1 MTNVMGRKETHYL
14 QTLNCAS
21 MAQQNMKMRPV
32 LLKRNSLD
40 SFDFMRQPHHR
51 RSKSQQVRF
60 KDDGINTKAVDV
72 TELDNNP
79 AQDMALM
86 IENTEISRH
95 HNFLLQPPSF
105 PKAQKGLQN
114 IAIQTSPSLRKH
126 FPVFRRK
133 KLLASKSLTE
143 MPIEPANCIP
153 VKDNLSE
160 QDVMSSDFCYLRISS
175 HLEDGFR
182 NSKVDGQSSQRLPE
196 AQRNGHIQTDDSSV
210 TEKTTT
216 STQVPEYIHVNFP
229 QNSDTSTDA
238 PDTIM
243 NSSNLPHSSNSST
256 IINSNENNETSML
269 SSNSEN
275 ICPCLSDSTNGND
288 CNPHSDSC
296 ETSKSDSEL
305 PVVSKDA
312 SSKETT
318 PLSPPSNQS
327 SSPCFFTNYLQTVEN
342 KRDSSCVTV
351 TNDDHTVMSLTSSNA
366 SKSISS
372 VSTETEKNSTLSDVS
387 QCNSC
392 LEGFHMKSSLPRN
405 EIKPHINKEISE
417 INQIHLTHG
426 ELCALQGKLQSV
438 EESLLSN
445 QEKIKVLLNVIQDL
459 EKSRALSEGRNFY
472 HTGQDLNNCST
483 CQNTACIIYSVEYD
497 FRQQEGRFQQILKR
511 LDHAEQNPASASPQK
526 PAFDHPLPEKKEL
539 RKKTK
544 KVKKKC
550 FWWI

>member
-1 MTNVMGRKETHYL
+1 
-14 QTLNCAS
+14 
-21 MAQQNMKMRPV
+21 MAQQNMKVRPV

-60 KDDGINTKAVDV
+60 KDDGINTDTVDV

-79 AQDMALM
+79 AQDIALM
-86 IENTEISRH
+86 IENTEISQH
-95 HNFLLQPPSF
+95 HKFLLQPPSF

-133 KLLASKSLTE
+133 KLLVSKSLTE
-143 MPIEPANCIP
+143 MPSDPKDCIP
-153 VKDNLSE
+153 VNDNLSE
-160 QDVMSSDFCYLRISS
+160 QDIMSSDFCYLRISS

-196 AQRNGHIQTDDSSV
+196 AQRNGHIQTHDSSV
-210 TEKTTT
+210 TEKTTA

-229 QNSDTSTDA
+229 QNSDTSMDA
-238 PDTIM
+238 SDTTM
-243 NSSNLPHSSNSST
+243 NLSNLLHSSNSST

-269 SSNSEN
+269 SPISEK
-275 ICPCLSDSTNGND
+275 IHPCSSDSTND
-288 CNPHSDSC
+288 SD
-296 ETSKSDSEL
+296 L
-305 PVVSKDA
+305 M
-312 SSKETT
+312 SS
-318 PLSPPSNQS
+318 
-327 SSPCFFTNYLQTVEN
+327 
-342 KRDSSCVTV
+342 
-351 TNDDHTVMSLTSSNA
+351 TSSNA
-366 SKSISS
+366 SKSVSTL
-372 VSTETEKNSTLSDVS
+372 STETEKNSTLSDVS
-387 QCNSC
+387 QCNGC
-392 LEGFHMKSSLPRN
+392 LEGFHTKSYLPRN

-497 FRQQEGRFQQILKR
+497 FRQQEGRFQQILKS
-511 LDHAEQNPASASPQK
+511 LDHAEQNPASVSPQK
-526 PAFDHPLPEKKEL
+526 PSFDHPLPEKKEL

>member
-1 MTNVMGRKETHYL
+1 MTNVMGRRETHYL
-14 QTLNCAS
+14 QTLNCDS

-60 KDDGINTKAVDV
+60 KDDGINTKTVDV

-79 AQDMALM
+79 AQDIELL
-86 IENTEISRH
+86 IENSEISRH

-133 KLLASKSLTE
+133 KLLVSKSLTE
-143 MPIEPANCIP
+143 MPSEPTDCIP
-153 VKDNLSE
+153 VNDSLSE
-160 QDVMSSDFCYLRISS
+160 QDIMSSDFCYLRISS

-182 NSKVDGQSSQRLPE
+182 NNTVDGQSSQRLPE
-196 AQRNGHIQTDDSSV
+196 AQRNGHIQTDDSLA
-210 TEKTTT
+210 TEKTTA

-229 QNSDTSTDA
+229 QNSDTSMDATD
-238 PDTIM
+238 TTT
-243 NSSNLPHSSNSST
+243 NLSNLMHSSKSST

-269 SSNSEN
+269 SSNSET
-275 ICPCLSDSTNGND
+275 IYPCLSDSTNSND
-288 CNPHSDSC
+288 CNPQSDSC
-296 ETSKSDSEL
+296 ETANSDSALLE
-305 PVVSKDA
+305 VSKDPNT
-312 SSKETT
+312 KETT
-318 PLSPPSNQS
+318 PLSPASNQS
-327 SSPCFFTNYLQTVEN
+327 SSPCFLRNYLQTGEN
-342 KRDSSCVTV
+342 KTHSSCVTV
-351 TNDDHTVMSLTSSNA
+351 TNDDHTIMSLTSSNA

-392 LEGFHMKSSLPRN
+392 LEGFHTKSYLPRN

-497 FRQQEGRFQQILKR
+497 FRQQEGRFQQILKK
-511 LDHAEQNPASASPQK
+511 LDHAEQNPAAASPQK
-526 PAFDHPLPEKKEL
+526 PSFDQPLPEKKEL

>member
-1 MTNVMGRKETHYL
+1 
-14 QTLNCAS
+14 
-21 MAQQNMKMRPV
+21 AQQNMKMRPV

-40 SFDFMRQPHHR
+40 SADFMRQPHHR

-60 KDDGINTKAVDV
+60 KDDGINTHTVGVA
-72 TELDNNP
+72 ELNTNP
-79 AQDMALM
+79 AQDIALM

-95 HNFLLQPPSF
+95 HNFLLQSPSF

-133 KLLASKSLTE
+133 KLSVSKSLTE
-143 MPIEPANCIP
+143 MPTEPANCIQENG
-153 VKDNLSE
+153 NLPE
-160 QDVMSSDFCYLRISS
+160 RDLMSSDLCYLRITS

-182 NSKVDGQSSQRLPE
+182 NSKMDEQSSQRLPE
-196 AQRNGHIQTDDSSV
+196 AQRNGHIHTDDSSV
-210 TEKTTT
+210 TEKTTA

-229 QNSDTSTDA
+229 QNSNTFMDA
-238 PDTIM
+238 PDTTM
-243 NSSNLPHSSNSST
+243 NLSNLLHSST
-256 IINSNENNETSML
+256 ITNSNENNETSML
-269 SSNSEN
+269 SSNSEKRD
-275 ICPCLSDSTNGND
+275 PCLSDSTNGSV

-296 ETSKSDSEL
+296 EAAKTDSEL
-305 PVVSKDA
+305 LVVSQDA

-318 PLSPPSNQS
+318 PLSPPSNPS
-327 SSPCFFTNYLQTVEN
+327 SSPGFLRNCLQAAEHKT
-342 KRDSSCVTV
+342 DSSCVTL
-351 TNDDHTVMSLTSSNA
+351 TNGDHTIMSLTSSNA
-366 SKSISS
+366 SKSVSPC
-372 VSTETEKNSTLSDVS
+372 STEIEKNSTLSDVS
-387 QCNSC
+387 QCNTC
-392 LEGFHMKSSLPRN
+392 LEGFHIKPYLPRN
-405 EIKPHINKEISE
+405 EIKSHTNKEISE
-417 INQIHLTHG
+417 INQIHLAHG

-438 EESLLSN
+438 EESLQSN

-526 PAFDHPLPEKKEL
+526 PSSDHPVPEKKEL
-539 RKKTK
+539 RKKAK